1 MRMEDGNLRLS
12 ASDLGNHLGCQR
24 ITALD
29 VQAARGE
36 LRSPSYVDPALEVLQ
51 ERGFQH
57 EREYLDHLADQGIG
71 VASLDSFDPKPTLDA
86 MASGV
91 GAIAQATLASG
102 RWFGR
107 ADVLLR
113 KETPS
118 ALGDWSYE
126 VIDTKLSANTRA
138 STILQL
144 CMYTSLVGEI
154 QDLTPESMHVVTP
167 GSGFK
172 PESYRFD
179 EYGAYFRFVQARLG
193 RSVTAFSRGDDAP
206 YPDPVEQCDIC
217 RWWQTCNGQ
226 WRDDDHLSFVAD
238 ISRAQRVELKERGIN
253 TLHDLATMP
262 MPAEWRPRRGSIAA
276 LEKVHEQARVQK
288 EARETKKP
296 VYELLP
302 LEPGRGLAS
311 LPYPSDGDI
320 FFDIEG
326 DAFIGLHGLEYLLGW
341 SELDES
347 GEPGYTNIW
356 SLDEMSEKKAFES
369 FVDHVMNQW
378 RTNPGMHVYHFHHY
392 EPSALKRLMGRYATR
407 EDEVD
412 QMLRA
417 GLFVDLHR
425 VTRESLRAGIER
437 YSIKDLEQFYGLERE
452 ADLRDAGRDRH
463 ALQRLLELGQLP
475 LPLELI
481 DTVEV
486 YNRDDC
492 VSTLWL
498 RNWLEK
504 LRAKS
509 VADGDEI
516 SRPVI
521 SDIEPIIEL
530 SERVE
535 RLRMLSDSLL
545 VNVPVDSS
553 DRSPEQSA
561 RWLLGNM
568 IEYFRREEKV
578 PWWEYFRLTDLA
590 AEELVYDPAAISGLQ
605 HVERFQ
611 ESKKLPVDR
620 YRFDAQEA
628 DIRVGADL
636 HMSLAFTDNEDESG
650 EKAIRIGSVDAID
663 LTLGTVDIKKTGK
676 SRDIHPGSVFGHSM
690 VRANQLE
697 NSVCRLAD
705 WVVANGIE
713 SDGLFRAGRDLLL
726 KNRPRIEDRFD
737 DSVPLALPN
746 ESANQAAKRLATGLN
761 SSVLP
766 IQGPPGSGKTFT
778 GAQMIVELIKS
789 GKKVG
794 ITAVSHKA
802 IRNLIDAVIK
812 EAISQSHA
820 VRIAQKVAKK
830 SADGTPQELTEMIDN
845 AAVKTAIDGSDFQ
858 VAAGTA
864 WLWSREEMFET
875 VDVLFVDEAGQMSL
889 ANVLAVSSGSKS
901 LVLLGDPQQL
911 SQPQQ
916 GTHPEGTGASALEYL
931 LRGEKTIAD
940 DAGLFLETTWRMA
953 PALTEFTSELF
964 YEGRLTSRAGLDRQ
978 RLVNAGEFTGSG
990 LWLVPV
996 SHSGNQNQSIEEVER
1011 VAEIYS
1017 ALLDG
1022 EACWVNRDGDEM
1034 PLTHAD
1040 VLVIAPY
1047 NAQVNRISERLP
1059 SANVGTVD
1067 RFQGQEAP
1075 VVIYSMATSTPED
1088 APRGMEFLYS
1098 LNRLNVATSRARCAS
1113 ILVANEALLEPDCKT
1128 PGQIKLA
1135 NAFCRYRELSEQQRM
1150 VQV

>member
-1 MRMEDGNLRLS
+1 MKMEAVGLRLS

-29 VQAARGE
+29 VKAARGE
-36 LRSPSYVDPALEVLQ
+36 LFSPSYVDPALEVLQ

-57 EREYLDHLADQGIG
+57 EREYLDHLSDQGIDI
-71 VASLDSFDPKPTLDA
+71 VSLESFHPQPTLDA

-107 ADVLLR
+107 ADVLL
-113 KETPS
+113 KKATPS
-118 ALGDWSYE
+118 ALGEWSYE
-126 VIDTKLSANTRA
+126 VVDTKLSANTRA

-154 QDLTPESMHVVTP
+154 QELTPQSMHVVVP
-167 GSGFK
+167 GNGFK

-179 EYGAYFRFVQARLG
+179 EYGAYFRFVQGRLD
-193 RSVTAFSRGDDAP
+193 RSVTGFSCGDAPP

-217 RWWQTCNGQ
+217 RWWKICEGQ

-238 ISRAQRVELKERGIN
+238 ISRAQRVELKERDVN
-253 TLHDLATMP
+253 TLQDLAVIP
-262 MPAEWRPRRGSIAA
+262 LPIEWRPKRGSIAA
-276 LEKVHEQARVQK
+276 LAKIREQARIQL
-288 EARETKKP
+288 EARQTEQS

-311 LPYPSDGDI
+311 LPCPSKGDI

-326 DAFIGLHGLEYLLGW
+326 DAFIGLHGMEYLLGW
-341 SELDES
+341 SELDDS
-347 GEPGYTNIW
+347 GELSYANIW
-356 SLDEMSEKKAFES
+356 SLDEVAEKKAFET
-369 FVDHVMNQW
+369 FIDHVMDQW
-378 RTNPGMHVYHFHHY
+378 RVYPAMHVYHFHHY

-463 ALQRLLELGQLP
+463 ALQRMLELGQLP
-475 LPLELI
+475 LPEELI
-481 DTVEV
+481 DTVQV

-498 RNWLEK
+498 RDWLEK
-504 LRAKS
+504 LREKR
-509 VADGDEI
+509 VASGDEI
-516 SRPVI
+516 DRPALT
-521 SDIEPIIEL
+521 DIEPVIDL

-535 RLRMLSDSLL
+535 RLRTLSDSLL
-545 VNVPVDSS
+545 ANVPADSS
-553 DRSPEQSA
+553 DRSLEQSA
-561 RWLLGNM
+561 RWLVGNM

-578 PWWEYFRLTDLA
+578 PWWEYFRLADLA
-590 AEELVYDPAAISGLQ
+590 SEDLTDDSAAISGLH

-611 ESKKLPVDR
+611 DSKKLPVDR
-620 YRFDAQEA
+620 YRFSSQEV
-628 DIRVGADL
+628 DIRLGAQL
-636 HMSLAFTDNEDESG
+636 HTALDPTDHDDQSA
-650 EKAIRIGSVDAID
+650 EKAIRIGTVDAID
-663 LTLGTVDIKKTGK
+663 SVLGTLDIKKTKK
-676 SRDIHPGSVFGHSM
+676 SADLHPETVFESSM
-690 VRANQLE
+690 VSGLE
-697 NSVCRLAD
+697 LESSICRLAE
-705 WVVANGIE
+705 WVIANGME
-713 SDGLFRAGRDLLL
+713 GSGPFRSGRDLLL
-726 KNRPRIEDRFD
+726 RNSPRIRGRFD
-737 DSVPLALPN
+737 NSVPLVLPN
-746 ESANQAAKRLATGLN
+746 ESANEAAKRLVTRLD
-761 SSVLP
+761 STVIP
-766 IQGPPGSGKTFT
+766 IQGPPGSGKTYT
-778 GAQMIVELIKS
+778 GAQMILELIKA

-802 IRNLIDAVIK
+802 IRNLIDAVID
-812 EAISQSHA
+812 EAASQSHE
-820 VRIAQKVAKK
+820 VNIAQKVATK
-830 SADGTPQELTEMIDN
+830 SEEEVPKALTEMAGN
-845 AAVKTAIDGSDFQ
+845 AAVRTSIQGDEFQ

-864 WLWSREEMFET
+864 WLWSREEMSEV
-875 VDVLFVDEAGQMSL
+875 VDVLFIDEAGQMSL
-889 ANVLAVSSGSKS
+889 ANVLAVSAGAKS

-916 GTHPEGTGASALEYL
+916 GTHPEGVGSSGLEYL
-931 LRGEKTIAD
+931 LQGEKTISKE
-940 DAGLFLETTWRMA
+940 AGLFLDTTWRMA
-953 PALTEFTSELF
+953 PSITEFTSELF
-964 YEGRLTSRAGLDRQ
+964 YDGRLGSRAGLDRQ

-990 LWLVPV
+990 LWFAPV
-996 SHSGNQNQSIEEVER
+996 NHSGNQNHSIEEVEC

-1022 EACWVNRDGDEM
+1022 KALWVNRDGDEKA
-1034 PLTHAD
+1034 LTHAD

-1059 SANVGTVD
+1059 WANVGTVD

-1113 ILVANEALLEPDCKT
+1113 ILVANQALLEPDCKT

-1135 NAFCRYRELSEQQRM
+1135 NAFCRYRELSEQQRN